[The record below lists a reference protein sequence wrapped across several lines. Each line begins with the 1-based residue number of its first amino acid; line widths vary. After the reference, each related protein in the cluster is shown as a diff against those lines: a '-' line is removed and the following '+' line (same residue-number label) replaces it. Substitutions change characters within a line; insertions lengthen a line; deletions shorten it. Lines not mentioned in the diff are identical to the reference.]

1 MAKKYSKE
9 LLDMEFE
16 VEVLDGT
23 MPERTFFAITEESLR
38 DVYHVDPS
46 DSLEVAR
53 QKIMEV
59 VSKDEFLYKYFHK
72 DPMIWEI
79 KSFEPGFWTAPA
91 KEERLLTKDDIKK
104 LGYSSEEMSKM
115 RLPIKETKVTKT
127 YQQKL
132 TIRFAKRKP
141 INAITDEYFF
151 ELYDK
156 AFEEFLAHD
165 SVYTAILQNQMAVQP
180 PKRNKQKYNAEKM
193 VFIPDIEL
201 HLGKLAS
208 KFDSKDSYDYKKA
221 LYRYIKFIIEAEQ
234 VVKMHK
240 AKEVTMSIGNDFFNT
255 DTEQNTTTAGTEQHN
270 DTRFQQMISSGVAAH
285 IWAIERM
292 KQNCEL
298 VYLMFQPGNHDF
310 LTDYMLYM
318 QLYYRYKDDPKV
330 SISSD
335 VKDLR
340 FANSRIYGKTLLIVC
355 HGKGPDGKALN
366 DKKLS
371 ELPGMM
377 FRDEAKQVDHVVV
390 HAAHYHNASER
401 FFADNGTMVVRNG
414 SSTGSSA
421 WDAQNLYESDKTAQ
435 AYVYDYNRGLESI
448 VNLTLSKEEL
458 EKGIYV
464 PTITDDTDYARTIDK
479 SISNKADDIVS
490 DEIKRLIYVNEK
502 EIKQIDKKYEKIL
515 KKLSSIMDNPEISPE
530 KKKEILITV
539 GYYDEIKPYI
549 GKREELQDRLLK
561 HEREMK
567 LVKKPI

>member
-53 QKIMEV
+53 KKIMDV
-59 VSKDEFLYKYFHK
+59 VSKDEFLYEYFHK
-72 DPMIWEI
+72 DPMVWEI
-79 KSFEPGFWTAPA
+79 KSFEPGFWTTPA
-91 KEERLLTKDDIKK
+91 KEEKILTKDEIKK
-104 LGYSSEEMSKM
+104 LGFSSEEMSKL
-115 RLPIKETKVTKT
+115 RLPVKETKVTKT

-132 TIRFAKRKP
+132 TVRFAKRKP
-141 INAITDEYFF
+141 VNAITDEYFF
-151 ELYDK
+151 KLYEQ

-165 SVYTAILQNQMAVQP
+165 NVYTAILQNAMAIQP
-180 PKRNKQKYNAEKM
+180 PKRSKQKYNSEKM
-193 VFIPDIEL
+193 VLIPDIEL

-208 KFDSKDSYDYKKA
+208 KFDSKDAYDYKKA
-221 LYRYIKFIIEAEQ
+221 LYRYIRLIIESEK
-234 VVKMHK
+234 VVKMYK
-240 AKEVTMSIGNDFFNT
+240 AREVTMTIGNDFFNT

-330 SISSD
+330 YVSSN

-340 FANSRIYGKTLLIVC
+340 YANARFFGKNLVVVC
-355 HGKGPDGKALN
+355 HGKGPEGKALN

-371 ELPGMM
+371 ELPSIM
-377 FRDEAKQVDHVVV
+377 FKEEVKQVDHVTV

-401 FFADNGTMVVRNG
+401 FFAENGTMVVRNG
-414 SSTGSSA
+414 SSCGSSA

-458 EKGIYV
+458 EKGIHV
-464 PTITDDTDYARTIDK
+464 PTITDDTDYARTIDR
-479 SISNKADDIVS
+479 SISNKADDIVA
-490 DEIKRLIYVNEK
+490 DEIKRLIVVNDK

-515 KKLSSIMDNPEISPE
+515 KKLYSIIDDPDITPE
-530 KKKEILITV
+530 KKREILITV
-539 GYYDEIKPYI
+539 GYDDEIKPYLE
-549 GKREELQDRLLK
+549 KRRELQERLLK
-561 HEREMK
+561 HESGMR
-567 LVKKPI
+567 LTKKPN